1 MYTEEDAKRIGDQI
15 GINWQE
21 VDIKQFTMG
30 INVELEHGTK
40 NSTTNV
46 TNDDPIMTGKIA
58 LAHLQELSDYYSR
71 SSKIEEEEE

>member
-71 SSKIEEEEE
+71 LSKIEEEEE